1 MADDPRNHDA
11 TPSDEERSRIAF
23 DPVLFMLKLS
33 VVASLGVMIG
43 LYTGL
48 R

>member
-1 MADDPRNHDA
+1 MVDDLRNHDA
-11 TPSDEERSRIAF
+11 SPNSEERSWIAF

-33 VVASLGVMIG
+33 VVASLGIMIG